1 MIMRPLLAV
10 VALCLSLTAAI
21 SAPLSDPREEM
32 RAQALFRELR
42 CLVCQNQSI
51 VDSNAP
57 LAEDLRGLVR
67 ERIDAKDS
75 NAQIKEFL
83 VARYGEFILLRPR
96 LTLETAL
103 LWGAPVLALLLG
115 LILSFRVMSRRR
127 TGPASLQLDSREEER
142 LQALMEQ
149 GDDRPAA

>member
-1 MIMRPLLAV
+1 MRPLLAV
-10 VALCLSLTAAI
+10 VAFCLSLTAAI
-21 SAPLSDPREEM
+21 SAPLPDPREEM

-83 VARYGEFILLRPR
+83 VARYGDFILLRPR